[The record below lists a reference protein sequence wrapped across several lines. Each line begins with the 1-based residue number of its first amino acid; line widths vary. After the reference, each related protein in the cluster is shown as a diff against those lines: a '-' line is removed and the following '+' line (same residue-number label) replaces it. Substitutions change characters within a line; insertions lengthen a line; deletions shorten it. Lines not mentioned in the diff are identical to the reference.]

1 MRIKIYFLFLI
12 VSFSNTNLHSQE
24 GEYIP
29 IESFIFRHQQF
40 TVNQNSIIVPPVDRF
55 INNRISFFIEE
66 EFFRHRE
73 INTKCY
79 LGIIPIKNQYI
90 ISFS

>member
-12 VSFSNTNLHSQE
+12 VLFSNTNLYSQE

-29 IESFIFRHQQF
+29 IESFIYRHQQF
-40 TVNQNSIIVPPVDRF
+40 TVNKKSIIVPPVDRF

-66 EFFRHRE
+66 EF
-73 INTKCY
+73 
-79 LGIIPIKNQYI
+79 LGVVKSIRNVIWESYQSK
-90 ISFS
+90 